1 VRIVSKI
8 NIATYCF
15 IFSLDRICKIIFF
28 NVLFRYDDVWYLK
41 GISIIIGI
49 VTICLL
55 VIKTRLVRDWFW
67 VGVVV
72 IGGFSNLV
80 DLILYQRVIDYLPIL
95 NYYANVSD
103 VMICIGSLII
113 IYKINHGKEIR
124 VNR

>member
-1 VRIVSKI
+1 MRIVSKI